1 MGDYKN
7 SDKVNIS
14 GFDYSAP
21 IATTFL
27 DKPRKKKLA
36 HKFSKRS
43 IKKVSRA
50 NNRYRVV
57 ERGRTSLD
65 KPSFGLRTSDTSLTE
80 SIVNEILSVSPATHK
95 IYEPFIS
102 LDEEAGNAN
111 EINEEG
117 LMNWL
122 DYEGLE
128 HAMKVHDDSIA
139 IRKKWDKHIYFYSS
153 AEPFESLMRWGV
165 LDLNNKAKINTMK
178 ILKRTAYFSTIGLF
192 RLDDV
197 KFSEFASQTVESP
210 SFIMSDFRSTRAS
223 VEIHADKILPMKDY
237 RPYKAKALL
246 KVRESRNAKRLNL
259 KRAHADYLVNPV
271 DYSLSAIEA
280 GLGNKV
286 NEAVNLVEELISVT
300 FAFENKTW
308 HQVENKQAVISTYN
322 AFLQYVYSYTNDI
335 DSAYELMPKSVAKKF
350 KNNTVLRTKLQKIL
364 NRLND
369 FLVGSINGS
378 ISDFISVTTKSI
390 DTLFE
395 MVEAIGLPF
404 KSINKSIRYDMND
417 SPATIVCDIEW

>member
-27 DKPRKKKLA
+27 DKSRKKKLA

-57 ERGRTSLD
+57 ERGHTSLD

-153 AEPFESLMRWGV
+153 AEPFENLMRWGV

-246 KVRESRNAKRLNL
+246 KVRESRNANRLNL
-259 KRAHADYLVNPV
+259 KSAHADYLANPV

-308 HQVENKQAVISTYN
+308 HQMENKQAVISTYN

-369 FLVGSINGS
+369 FLVGSINGN

-404 KSINKSIRYDMND
+404 KSINKSIRY
-417 SPATIVCDIEW
+417 E